1 MYNVLIVDDELLMR
15 VGIRSMI
22 DWEQHGFH
30 VVGEACNGK
39 EGMDIALTVSPDLI
53 ITDIKMPVMDGLQFI
68 RETSGK
74 LRACKYV
81 ILSNFDEFHYVKE
94 ALKLGAADY
103 LIKSEITPAALTEL
117 LSSLR
122 EKWQAEHISQ
132 GAAGNKPYDYSLS
145 LSHLKE
151 NFFKDLISGFISE
164 QEARTKAEE
173 LHIRVQSSE
182 LIFLIMKVNH
192 FEALKKKYIEKDEK
206 LLRFSILN
214 IMEEVIPSRW
224 VKEIVIGNS
233 SEYLVIVNTL
243 AGSRSERGDIER
255 LSGKILSSLRDFM
268 SLSATVGVSTKV
280 PGFKHLKTAY
290 KEAEQALKARFF
302 NDDQHVFFYEDLIKL
317 PVRKPVASLISAKE
331 EQDLLKVW
339 AAKDKRQAEV
349 FLDGIRTEL
358 ETLQTDESSIRT
370 KYILL
375 VEKINAHLL
384 PSGKRP
390 CIPFIGHSPY
400 ETVLK
405 GESWV
410 EVHQRMLEYMTECL
424 DSSSGTMRETS
435 YTELAVS
442 LINKYYAEDISLQS
456 IAGQINVHPSYL
468 SRIFKQERGENFISY
483 LTLVRIEKAKVY
495 LSEGTMKVYEIA
507 DIVGYHNYTY
517 FSKIFKKTVGV
528 TPEEYRERH
537 YTPS

>member
-1 MYNVLIVDDELLMR
+1 MYKVLIVDDELLMR

-22 DWEQHGFH
+22 DWEQHGFQ

-39 EGMDIALTVSPDLI
+39 EGMDLALEVSPDLV

-68 RETSGK
+68 RETTGK
-74 LRACKYV
+74 LGACKYV

-94 ALKLGAADY
+94 ALRLGAADY
-103 LIKSEITPAALTEL
+103 LIKSEITSASLTEL
-117 LSSLR
+117 LVSLR
-122 EKWQAEHISQ
+122 VKWQAELDSH
-132 GAAGNKPYDYSLS
+132 GAVSNKPYDYSLS

-151 NFFKDLISGFISE
+151 NFFKDLISGFLSE
-164 QEARTKAEE
+164 KEARSKAEA
-173 LHIRVQSSE
+173 LHIRVHSSE
-182 LIFLIMKVNH
+182 LIVLIMKVKH
-192 FEALKKKYIEKDEK
+192 FEVLKRKYVERDEK

-224 VKEIVIGNS
+224 AKEIVIGNS
-233 SEYLVIVNTL
+233 SEYLVIVNTP
-243 AGSRSERGDIER
+243 AGSRSVRTDIER
-255 LSGKILSSLRDFM
+255 LCSKILSSLRDFM
-268 SLSATVGVSTKV
+268 NLSLTVGVSTTV
-280 PGFKHLKTAY
+280 PGFQHLKAAY
-290 KEAEQALKARFF
+290 QEAEQALKSHFF
-302 NDDQHVFFYEDLIKL
+302 NDDQHVLFHEDIAKQ
-317 PVRKPVASLISAKE
+317 PARKPVDSLLSPKE
-331 EQDLLKVW
+331 EQELVKVW
-339 AAKDKRQAEV
+339 VSKDKRQAET
-349 FLDGIRTEL
+349 FLAGMRAEL
-358 ETLQTDESSIRT
+358 EILQTDENSIRT

-375 VEKINAHLL
+375 MEKINAHLL

-390 CIPFIGHSPY
+390 CFPVMGQSPY

-410 EVHQRMLEYMTECL
+410 EVHQCMLEYILHCL
-424 DSSSGTMRETS
+424 DSGSGTMRANS

-483 LTLVRIEKAKVY
+483 LTRVRIDKSKVY
-495 LSEGTMKVYEIA
+495 LSEGNMKIYEIA

-528 TPEEYRERH
+528 TPEEYRELH